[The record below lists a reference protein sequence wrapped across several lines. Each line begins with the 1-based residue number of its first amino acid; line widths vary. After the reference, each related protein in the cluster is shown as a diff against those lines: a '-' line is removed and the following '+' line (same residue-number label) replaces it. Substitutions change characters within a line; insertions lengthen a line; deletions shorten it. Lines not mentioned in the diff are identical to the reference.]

1 MPINNPIVGE
11 IYNVS
16 PTTSDQWMYVYE
28 TKGPY
33 VYMSGIVNTHL
44 HTKMR
49 RSVLKQV
56 ANSHNYGSNGLR
68 LFDGGILGLS
78 DGTSQ
83 RAEGVLF
90 LQGEDE

>member
-11 IYNVS
+11 IYNTLS
-16 PTTSDQWMYVYE
+16 SGSDQWLYVYE

-33 VYMSGIVNTHL
+33 VYMSGIVNTFS

-49 RSVLKQV
+49 KPVMRGIF
-56 ANSHNYGSNGLR
+56 NDYNYGSNGLR
-68 LFDGGILGLS
+68 MESGDILGMAVGS
-78 DGTSQ
+78 AQ

-90 LQGEDE
+90 LEGEDA